1 MFLMAHNFNDVK
13 FSAEISKRMLKS
25 SFSVAV
31 FLKLAEHY
39 TVKYMSSDGQEIES
53 AYLAVKMVGVE
64 KESLWLGYK
73 VKEVLGGD
81 KVEIDVTELLWIYI
95 DCTVLKKQIRVNK
108 LEEYSLAS
116 ILKNSDK
123 ELPIKIGETAK
134 NIDYHTR
141 CINMLNNT
149 INEIYS
155 KARIHSFLKMLT
167 HFSVYEYDFLKSEYA
182 DEDQHEDGKFVLKTR
197 FVPLNIKLDKGKNQT
212 AISIYI
218 NSLKDGTK
226 HVGLWLVV
234 PVQENGFL
242 DADKMAFVAGLSSKN
257 ISVNSTAST
266 SSQIEVKYLPKDVL
280 TAKDEDG
287 GLESWINGIFDK
299 FGISK
304 FVASSNIK
312 DFIDKFEKSKDLV
325 GQEVVENIY
334 FSNIDK
340 FQNNTIKFSDSQSKE
355 AKLITKTVKQVH
367 EKLTVDENT
376 IADMHVVD
384 NSSPSVQSTD
394 LVVETSEKTADVDV
408 KNDDN
413 NVINTVVDSLGV
425 DEQAVTQYTES
436 NSTQK
441 SESKELVES
450 IIKESI
456 DEDGYWSFKKVG
468 DVLVFE
474 HTLLHCQISFSIKQM
489 LEISNKIFNEMLQL
503 SIDPYTIKDAF
514 REVGHTF
521 KEYGYKQVRKLIT
534 EVPDEVLNNYIDL
547 ENYYDLVETE
557 KYDRSIKKG

>member
-1 MFLMAHNFNDVK
+1 MTHNFNDVK
-13 FSAEISKRMLKS
+13 FSTEISKRILKS
-25 SFSVAV
+25 SFSVGV
-31 FLKLAEHY
+31 FLKLAENF
-39 TVKYMSSDGQEIES
+39 TVKYMSPDGQEVES

-81 KVEIDVTELLWIYI
+81 KVEIDVTDLLWIYI

-141 CINMLNNT
+141 CINQLNNT
-149 INEIYS
+149 INDIYS

-182 DEDQHEDGKFVLKTR
+182 DEDQHENDKFVLKTR

-226 HVGLWLVV
+226 HVGLWLVA
-234 PVQENGFL
+234 PVRENGFL
-242 DADKMAFVAGLSSKN
+242 DADKISFVAGLSSKN

-266 SSQIEVKYLPKDVL
+266 STQIEVKYLPKDVL
-280 TAKDEDG
+280 TVKDDDG
-287 GLESWINGIFDK
+287 DLETWLNGIFDK

-312 DFIDKFEKSKDLV
+312 DFVEKFEKSKDLL
-325 GQEVVENIY
+325 GQEVVESIY

-340 FQNNTIKFSDSQSKE
+340 FENNSIKVSDAQAKE
-355 AKLITKTVKQVH
+355 IKLITKAVKQVQ
-367 EKLTVDENT
+367 EKAVVVQNNVADEQVVENESSNAEETNLVEEVVEQKVVEVVEQKVDSNN
-376 IADMHVVD
+376 A
-384 NSSPSVQSTD
+384 TD
-394 LVVETSEKTADVDV
+394 LVIQSQ
-408 KNDDN
+408 N
-413 NVINTVVDSLGV
+413 V
-425 DEQAVTQYTES
+425 DEQVVVQGVTSDS
-436 NSTQK
+436 NTNSD
-441 SESKELVES
+441 SKDLVES

-468 DVLVFE
+468 DGLVFE

-489 LEISNKIFNEMLQL
+489 LEVSNKIFNEMLQL

-514 REVGHTF
+514 SEVGHTF

-547 ENYYDLVETE
+547 ENYYDLVEAE

>member
-13 FSAEISKRMLKS
+13 FSAEISKRILKS
-25 SFSVAV
+25 SFSVGV
-31 FLKLAEHY
+31 FLKLAENF
-39 TVKYMSSDGQEIES
+39 TVKYMSPDGQEVES

-81 KVEIDVTELLWIYI
+81 KVEIDVTDLLWIYI

-141 CINMLNNT
+141 CINQLNNT
-149 INEIYS
+149 INDIYS

-182 DEDQHEDGKFVLKTR
+182 DEDQHEDDKFVLKTR

-226 HVGLWLVV
+226 NVGLWLVA

-242 DADKMAFVAGLSSKN
+242 DADKISFVTGLSSKN

-280 TAKDEDG
+280 VAKDDDAD
-287 GLESWINGIFDK
+287 LETWLNGIFDK

-312 DFIDKFEKSKDLV
+312 DFVEKFEKSKDLLA
-325 GQEVVENIY
+325 QEVVESIY

-340 FQNNTIKFSDSQSKE
+340 FENNSIKISDAQAKE
-355 AKLITKTVKQVH
+355 IKLIAKAVKQVQ
-367 EKLTVDENT
+367 EKPAV
-376 IADMHVVD
+376 
-384 NSSPSVQSTD
+384 VQSTIVD
-394 LVVETSEKTADVDV
+394 EQVKPNESSNSQTAVLVEDVVETVEPKADENNSRDLIIESRNLNEKAAGQDITHDS
-408 KNDDN
+408 
-413 NVINTVVDSLGV
+413 NTNSDSK
-425 DEQAVTQYTES
+425 D
-436 NSTQK
+436 
-441 SESKELVES
+441 LVES

-468 DVLVFE
+468 DNLVFE

-489 LEISNKIFNEMLQL
+489 LEVSNKIFNEMLQL

>member
-1 MFLMAHNFNDVK
+1 MAHNFNDVK

-25 SFSVAV
+25 SFSVGV
-31 FLKLAEHY
+31 FLKLAENF
-39 TVKYMSSDGQEIES
+39 TVKYMSPDGQEVES
-53 AYLAVKMVGVE
+53 SYLAVKMVGVE

-73 VKEVLGGD
+73 VKEVLGGN
-81 KVEIDVTELLWIYI
+81 KVEIDVTDLLWIYI
-95 DCTVLKKQIRVNK
+95 DCTILKKQIRVNK
-108 LEEYSLAS
+108 LEEFSIAS

-218 NSLKDGTK
+218 NSLKDGAK

-242 DADKMAFVAGLSSKN
+242 DADKISFVAGLSSKN
-257 ISVNSTAST
+257 INVNSTAST
-266 SSQIEVKYLPKDVL
+266 SSQIEIKHLPKEVL
-280 TAKDEDG
+280 TTKDDDG
-287 GLESWINGIFDK
+287 DLESWINGIFDK

-312 DFIDKFEKSKDLV
+312 DFVDKFEKSKELV
-325 GQEVVENIY
+325 SQEIVENIY

-340 FQNNTIKFSDSQSKE
+340 FENNSIKLTDFQAKE
-355 AKLITKTVKQVH
+355 AKLVSKTIKQLQGKTVVVQSAISDDDKSDK
-367 EKLTVDENT
+367 EIVDEK
-376 IADMHVVD
+376 
-384 NSSPSVQSTD
+384 SVTQESAD
-394 LVVETSEKTADVDV
+394 LVVEDVEQIKEV
-408 KNDDN
+408 KDDKFATN
-413 NVINTVVDSLGV
+413 AVAGSSSLNGQVVQENTVSI
-425 DEQAVTQYTES
+425 
-436 NSTQK
+436 STAK
-441 SESKELVES
+441 AESKDLIES

-468 DVLVFE
+468 DSLVFE

-489 LEISNKIFNEMLQL
+489 LDISNKVFNEMLQL
-503 SIDPYTIKDAF
+503 SIDPYTIVDAF
-514 REVGHTF
+514 REVGHEF
-521 KEYGYKQVRKLIT
+521 KKYAYKQVRKLIT